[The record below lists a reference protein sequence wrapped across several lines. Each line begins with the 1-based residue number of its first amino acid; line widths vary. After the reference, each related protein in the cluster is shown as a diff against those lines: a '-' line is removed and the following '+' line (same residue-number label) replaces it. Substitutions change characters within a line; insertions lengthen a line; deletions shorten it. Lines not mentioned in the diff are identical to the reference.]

1 MVVGERF
8 VKDGKTYEVSEV
20 WGNNYGFHEV
30 KEEVKE
36 PITEEVREIPTFE
49 EEVEE
54 AIETPRKRGRR
65 KKV

>member
-30 KEEVKE
+30 KDEAPVAEETPVEEVKE
-36 PITEEVREIPTFE
+36 EIPVEEVKKP
-49 EEVEE
+49 
-54 AIETPRKRGRR
+54 KRGR
-65 KKV
+65 KKA

>member
-30 KEEVKE
+30 KEEAPK
-36 PITEEVREIPTFE
+36 
-49 EEVEE
+49 VEE
-54 AIETPRKRGRR
+54 APVVEEIPVEEVKKPKRGR
-65 KKV
+65 KKA

>member
-36 PITEEVREIPTFE
+36 PIIEDVREIPTFE

-54 AIETPRKRGRR
+54 AIEATKKRGRR

>member
-30 KEEVKE
+30 KDEVKEVPVFEAPVEEVKE
-36 PITEEVREIPTFE
+36 EIPVEEVKKP
-49 EEVEE
+49 
-54 AIETPRKRGRR
+54 KRGR
-65 KKV
+65 KKA

>member
-30 KEEVKE
+30 KDEAPVVEETPVEEVKK
-36 PITEEVREIPTFE
+36 P
-49 EEVEE
+49 
-54 AIETPRKRGRR
+54 KRGR
-65 KKV
+65 KKA